1 MDDEANKAFNSFL
14 VFCYFGQN
22 VGFTLKLTETHVCL
36 PHQICKFIFASP
48 TFLQI
53 TPQILRLLLFS

>member
-1 MDDEANKAFNSFL
+1 MDDEANK
-14 VFCYFGQN
+14 VFKFFVILGKS

-36 PHQICKFIFASP
+36 PYQICKFIFASP

-53 TPQILRLLLFS
+53 IPQILRLLLFS